1 MSKKV
6 LLIMMSILCAT
17 VLGIGIYGYSLYSS
31 LNKTTESIYEPLER
45 GETSK
50 LREKKPDEDDPVSI
64 LLLGIDARPGERGR
78 TDTIMVMTI
87 NPQQNNAYLLSIPR
101 DTRTEIVGRGVQ
113 DKINHA
119 YAFGGIDMTI
129 DTVENFLDI
138 PIDYYAL
145 VNMEGFVSII
155 DILGG
160 VTVEVTQNF
169 DYEGYSFREGEMT
182 MDGQAAL
189 AYSRMRKQDP
199 RGDFGRNDRQRQI
212 IMALV
217 NEAASV
223 KTLWK
228 MDAIMEVIEANVRT
242 NKSQEDINRLSKH
255 YLDAARNIESLTLHG
270 QGQMIN
276 GIYYFI
282 VDEGERQRIQSILK
296 DHMQLNE

>member
-1 MSKKV
+1 MTKKV
-6 LLIMMSILCAT
+6 IIIIISVIAAA
-17 VLGIGIYGYSLYSS
+17 VLGVGIYGYSLYSS
-31 LNKTTESIYEPLER
+31 LNKTTENIYEPLER

-50 LREKKPDEDDPVSI
+50 LREKKPDEDDPISI
-64 LLLGIDARPGERGR
+64 LLLGVDARPGERGR

-87 NPQQNNAYLLSIPR
+87 NPQQKNAYLLSIPR
-101 DTRTEIVGRGVQ
+101 DTRTEIIGRGVQ

-160 VTVEVTQNF
+160 VTVDVTQNF
-169 DYEGYSFREGEMT
+169 DYDGHSFREGEMT

-212 IMALV
+212 IKALIS
-217 NEAASV
+217 EAASV

-228 MDAIMEVIEANVRT
+228 VDDIMEVIEDNVRT
-242 NKSQEDINRLSKH
+242 NKDQEDINRLSKH
-255 YLDAARNIESLTLHG
+255 YLDAARNLESLTLSG
-270 QGQMIN
+270 QGQTIN
-276 GIYYFI
+276 GVYYFI
-282 VDEGERQRIQSILK
+282 VDDTERQRIQSILK
-296 DHMQLNE
+296 DHMQLN